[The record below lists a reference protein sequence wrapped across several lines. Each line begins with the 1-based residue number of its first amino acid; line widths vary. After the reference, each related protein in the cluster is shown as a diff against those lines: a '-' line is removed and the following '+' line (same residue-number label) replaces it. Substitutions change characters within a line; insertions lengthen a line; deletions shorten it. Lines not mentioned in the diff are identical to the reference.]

1 MDFYPDLLVISGQE
15 YKAQCSASTGTI
27 LLPYKDEPKVKQ
39 GDVISHKTDAAEVS
53 LKVLE
58 ASFRRI
64 GTFTSANKTPHMLTM
79 KVEVTEEAPG
89 ELKSDPASQAAS
101 VDEVAEEE
109 ELPPVT
115 ISLQQFIE
123 RVSMGNDGDAKE
135 MVKKLLQTDGVTRL
149 LGAGT
154 KTLAKLL

>member
-15 YKAQCSASTGTI
+15 YKAQRSASTGTI
-27 LLPYKDEPKVKQ
+27 LLPYKDEPNVKQ

-89 ELKSDPASQAAS
+89 VITTVAADQSAS
-101 VDEVAEEE
+101 VEEIEEE
-109 ELPPVT
+109 DLPPVT

-123 RVSMGNDGDAKE
+123 RVSMGNDGEAKDI
-135 MVKKLLQTDGVTRL
+135 VKKLLQTDVVTRL

-154 KTLAKLL
+154 KTLTKLL

>member
-15 YKAQCSASTGTI
+15 YKAQRSASTGTI
-27 LLPYKDEPKVKQ
+27 LLPYKDEPNVKQ

-89 ELKSDPASQAAS
+89 ELQSVAAGQAAS
-101 VDEVAEEE
+101 VDEAEEE
-109 ELPPVT
+109 DLPPVT

-123 RVSMGNDGDAKE
+123 RVSMGNDGEAKDI
-135 MVKKLLQTDGVTRL
+135 VKKLLQTDVVTRL

-154 KTLAKLL
+154 KTLTKLL